1 MVTHCTQSEEM
12 QVRTA
17 SLIPRPFAQ
26 VLYQKLWGTV
36 IYPQSYETKIWDGK
50 PRYEALGRMTQ
61 Y

>member
-1 MVTHCTQSEEM
+1 M